1 MKDKLED
8 FIKENKDAFDTAEP
22 NNKVWNKI
30 DTSLNDNKV
39 KPINNG
45 IWYWRIAVAV
55 LLIAVVYLAADKFS
69 VINPT
74 VDQRSTLQEFEQI
87 ETFYTSMISE
97 KKLELSEQITDQEY
111 FSYLEADIES
121 LDDLYNEL
129 KVTYEEDQ
137 ETPQVK
143 NALVHLLRQ
152 KLHLINKQLAILEEL
167 KSPNSNGNSAGS
179 SSL

>member
-1 MKDKLED
+1 
-8 FIKENKDAFDTAEP
+8 
-22 NNKVWNKI
+22 
-30 DTSLNDNKV
+30 
-39 KPINNG
+39 
-45 IWYWRIAVAV
+45 
-55 LLIAVVYLAADKFS
+55 
-69 VINPT
+69 
-74 VDQRSTLQEFEQI
+74 
-87 ETFYTSMISE
+87 MISE